1 VSEYDG
7 LNLPQLLDLM
17 HDLVRPA
24 PIAWFPE
31 TMGWWLVAGWLLAIG
46 LLATGHGIALWRRN
60 RYRREAIKLLDAI
73 ETGAGNVGPLV
84 ASVLK
89 RTALVAY
96 PRQQVASMHG
106 TTWANFLST
115 SSGHDPA
122 VERAA
127 ADLAAAA
134 YRPDINEGGDG
145 DGDALIGPARLWV
158 EIHRG

>member
-1 VSEYDG
+1 MREYDG
-7 LNLPQLLDLM
+7 LNLPQLMDLM
-17 HDLVRPA
+17 HDLVRPE

-46 LLATGHGIALWRRN
+46 LLAAGHGIVEWRRN

-73 ETGAGNVGPLV
+73 DSGAGNAGPLV

-106 TTWANFLST
+106 TTWANFLSS
-115 SSGHDPA
+115 SSGHDPV

-134 YRPDINEGGDG
+134 YRPDLNR
-145 DGDALIGPARLWV
+145 DGDALIGPARRWIEV
-158 EIHRG
+158 HHG

>member
-1 VSEYDG
+1 MSEYEG
-7 LNLPQLLDLM
+7 LNLPQLMDLM
-17 HDLVRPA
+17 HDLARPELV
-24 PIAWFPE
+24 AWFPE
-31 TMGWWLVAGWLLAIG
+31 TMGWWVVAAWLLAIG
-46 LLATGHGIALWRRN
+46 LLAAGHGFAQWRRD

-73 ETGAGNVGPLV
+73 EAGAGNAGRAV

-134 YRPDINEGGDG
+134 YRPDIDG
-145 DGDALIGPARLWV
+145 HALIGPARRWV